1 MSTKEEYA
9 IITKNIFIE
18 EREHNWIVTTL
29 KTRLQD

>member
-18 EREHNWIVTTL
+18 ERMHNWVTSCL
-29 KTRLQD
+29 KTRL